1 MPKKGHTEGQIV
13 AVLRQAEAGERV
25 PTFAARWGSTG
36 GLLPVEGAYPAKLE
50 STTAMASVTAA
61 IQRIPTLSLLVWG
74 ALVSIDRPVDLWA
87 AGRPHHT
94 GEM

>member
-1 MPKKGHTEGQIV
+1 MTKKGHTEGQIV

-36 GLLPVEGAYPAKLE
+36 GLLPVEDAYPAKLE

-61 IQRIPTLSLLVWG
+61 IQRIPTFEFVSVGG
-74 ALVSIDRPVDLWA
+74 AGLDRQT
-87 AGRPHHT
+87 R
-94 GEM
+94 